1 MQKKMALTDIHRC
14 LLNVY
19 GDQAV
24 DVSTVRGRWCISAV
38 GSDNG
43 LPLLVQT
50 FTPLLLAVS
59 VLVCISE
66 SSDFWLLRK

>member
-50 FTPLLLAVS
+50 FMCRARRLLFIAGKMHS
-59 VLVCISE
+59 
-66 SSDFWLLRK
+66 